1 MFYKYPSLVN
11 DYAVDFYS
19 DRRDELVAVSE
30 KIDGSNFS
38 IIVTADE
45 VRYASRNQVTD
56 EYWNGINEV
65 VPSHLIDSLK
75 TLRTIFG
82 AKVVTLYGEIFSSKI
97 LKRFNYGST
106 KIRCFDIAVDGELIP
121 SSQFYFFMEQ
131 EGLSDLA
138 VPLLDVMPLNDALKI
153 DVDLLYSDYDYSKV
167 AEGVVLKGWNKV
179 LLDKFH
185 NVSSVKI
192 KSAAYKERKTPK
204 TKETNFIG
212 LSEEQV
218 AVLDY
223 VTESRVKSVESK
235 LGDFSIQKLGNY
247 LAEMFKDVVESYIN
261 DNPNKELSVKELK
274 SKRLSSLIKDV
285 VLKTYKLEGKV

>member
-1 MFYKYPSLVN
+1 
-11 DYAVDFYS
+11 
-19 DRRDELVAVSE
+19 
-30 KIDGSNFS
+30 
-38 IIVTADE
+38 
-45 VRYASRNQVTD
+45 
-56 EYWNGINEV
+56 
-65 VPSHLIDSLK
+65 
-75 TLRTIFG
+75 
-82 AKVVTLYGEIFSSKI
+82 
-97 LKRFNYGST
+97 
-106 KIRCFDIAVDGELIP
+106 
-121 SSQFYFFMEQ
+121 MEQ